1 MPRRGPTN
9 TPFAP
14 QTLTCRIFGCR
25 FRFAAEGS
33 TLRWSCDRGCPSGGE
48 KAYAGEDDARRMAAV
63 LDREPRSP
71 ANVLALLG
79 GTIHRDRGAP
89 EPNPAARRDEPTA
102 TGKDRTAPPS

>member
-9 TPFAP
+9 TTFAP

-33 TLRWSCDRGCPSGGE
+33 TLRWWCDRGCPSGGE

-79 GTIHRDRGAP
+79 GTIHRDR
-89 EPNPAARRDEPTA
+89 NRDR
-102 TGKDRTAPPS
+102 DRDPDRVRVRVRDGRVD